1 VPFGSNLDRRR
12 AGALMMRGF
21 PGAGSAATLS
31 HPTQS
36 ALIFLPMNRND
47 GNYQMPESKP
57 SKSRRSD
64 GEQTRLRILQ
74 TAEKLFSIDGF
85 SGVSL
90 RQITGEAGVDLALIK
105 YYFGSKEGLFD
116 AVLASRV
123 DKMSELRLEGLAR
136 IEIVPNSRA
145 TVEQLLEVFL
155 RPMLGRSAQEVKE
168 LKNYR
173 LLIALVTNSRAWQDQ
188 VFKKHYDP
196 VARKFVDSL
205 AAILPGAAW
214 EDICWAFSFFLG
226 SVVNAFAETGRI
238 DRLSDGR
245 CKSSDLEEACR
256 KLVHYTTA
264 AFMGLPRTSTQ
275 QMREQ
280 SQ

>member
-1 VPFGSNLDRRR
+1 MNLD
-12 AGALMMRGF
+12 
-21 PGAGSAATLS
+21 
-31 HPTQS
+31 
-36 ALIFLPMNRND
+36 D
-47 GNYQMPESKP
+47 GNCQMPDSKP
-57 SKSRRSD
+57 FKIRRSD
-64 GEQTRLRILQ
+64 GEQTSQRILEA
-74 TAEKLFSIDGF
+74 AEKLFSVDGY

-123 DKMSELRLEGLAR
+123 GKMSELRLQGLAQ
-136 IEIVPNSRA
+136 IEIRPNSRE

-155 RPMLGRSAQEVKE
+155 RPMLGRSAKEVAE

-196 VARKFVDSL
+196 VARKFIDTL
-205 AAILPGAAW
+205 AAILPGVAW

-245 CKSSDLEEACR
+245 CRSSDLEEACR
-256 KLVHYTTA
+256 KIIAYTTA
-264 AFMGLPRTSTQ
+264 AFMGLPR
-275 QMREQ
+275 RELD
-280 SQ
+280 